1 MVHVQT
7 SMYISRPK
15 YTRQSPDCPFVI
27 FSHIALPL
35 AHCSTPYSSA
45 SFAQYCVV
53 APHSFLVD
61 SAHLHYHRQPP
72 PRVLP
77 SDHTSLPIVR
87 PLPAISSESQQ
98 ECEGSTRG
106 VWGCARGERWC
117 VRGTQGSVRERK
129 GAWGNARE
137 REGTQGS
144 VRERK
149 GAWGNAR
156 EREGTQ
162 GSVRERK
169 GAWGNAREH
178 RGAQGSAGPHA
189 VWLLWILLDRL
200 VLTLLLHTKI
210 KCWIVTELLCL
221 EDLEIE
227 LLYNFNKLSVQF
239 FESLISEPLNVLTLW
254 LWDNLGQN
262 LDQPFDQCGPTILLC

>member
-1 MVHVQT
+1 MLHGLL
-7 SMYISRPK
+7 
-15 YTRQSPDCPFVI
+15 PDCPFVI

-61 SAHLHYHRQPP
+61 SARLHYHRQPP

-87 PLPAISSESQQ
+87 PLPTISSESLQ

-106 VWGCARGERWC
+106 VWGCARGEQWC
-117 VRGTQGSVRERK
+117 VRGAWGSVRER
-129 GAWGNARE
+129 E
-137 REGTQGS
+137 
-144 VRERK
+144 
-149 GAWGNAR
+149 
-156 EREGTQ
+156 
-162 GSVRERK
+162 

-178 RGAQGSAGPHA
+178 REAQGSAGPHA
-189 VWLLWILLDRL
+189 DWLLWILLDRL
-200 VLTLLLHTKI
+200 VLTLLLHTGI

-239 FESLISEPLNVLTLW
+239 FESLISEPLKVLTW
-254 LWDNLGQN
+254 GK
-262 LDQPFDQCGPTILLC
+262 T